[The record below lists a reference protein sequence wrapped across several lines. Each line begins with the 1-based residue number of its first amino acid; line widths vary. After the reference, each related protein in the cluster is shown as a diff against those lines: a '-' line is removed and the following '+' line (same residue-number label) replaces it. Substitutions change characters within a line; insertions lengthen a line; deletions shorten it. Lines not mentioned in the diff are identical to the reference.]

1 MYRRLFFLFPSR
13 KQTNQAVLQL
23 EDMGIKETDIHAFSA
38 DKQELAGLPP
48 ASDRQKRGLDVLV
61 EKVCWNADLILFFI
75 ALAGFGVALFY
86 SSLGWAALALIIMA
100 LTFSAGYVFAT
111 RIPKAHVTD
120 FRDALRHHEIL
131 LSVDVPPGQ
140 VAAVSSLMHRGHPEV
155 VDGGVGWSLHR
166 FGL

>member
-13 KQTNQAVLQL
+13 NQTSQAVQQL
-23 EDMGIKETDIHAFSA
+23 EGMGIKETDIHAFSA
-38 DKQELAGLPP
+38 DEQQLAGLPQ

-61 EKVCWNADLILFFI
+61 EKVFWNADLILFFV
-75 ALAGFGVALFY
+75 ALVGFAVALFY
-86 SSLGWAALALIIMA
+86 SSLGWAALTLAIMM

-120 FRDALRHHEIL
+120 FKDALRHHEIL
-131 LSVDVPPGQ
+131 LSVDVLPGQ
-140 VAAVSSLMHRGHPEV
+140 VAAVGNLLHRGHPEV